1 MFDLKKRTNVQ
12 ENKKIIFLIKAFM
25 LVKIK
30 CSLSQLVLCNPNG
43 FLDATEQVL
52 LNNNASIKKSLAAK
66 IKTNSV
72 IVKMKSK

>member
-30 CSLSQLVLCNPNG
+30 RGLSQLVLCNPNG

-52 LNNNASIKKSLAAK
+52 LNNNASIKIALQPRLKQ
-66 IKTNSV
+66 TV
-72 IVKMKSK
+72 